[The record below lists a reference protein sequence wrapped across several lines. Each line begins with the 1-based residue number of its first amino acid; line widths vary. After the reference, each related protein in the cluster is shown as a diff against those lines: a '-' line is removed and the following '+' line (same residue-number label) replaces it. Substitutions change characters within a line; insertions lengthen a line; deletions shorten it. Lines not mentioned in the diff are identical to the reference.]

1 MRCFSPPGTERLRF
15 VDVMSAVDFVPVNS
29 MKRIL
34 ASLPLFLVAS
44 AAMAQPAPAPTAT
57 LKFDKP
63 SAAAG
68 SVVKGTLTI
77 TFADG
82 LHGYQNPPADEY
94 EIPVT
99 VKVIEKGFTLV
110 KATYPKGD
118 DFTMAG
124 ESKPIKVYKGTITIP
139 VILKAASKPGT
150 YNVNVRVDYQ
160 QCNES
165 ACFPPGN
172 VIAKSKLAVVK
183 TVKATKS

>member
-1 MRCFSPPGTERLRF
+1 MPERPRSI
-15 VDVMSAVDFVPVNS
+15 DVLSAVDFEMVNP
-29 MKRIL
+29 MRRIL
-34 ASLPLFLVAS
+34 ASLPLVLVAA

-110 KATYPKGD
+110 KAIYPKGE

-139 VILKAASKPGT
+139 VQLKAATKLGT

-160 QCNES
+160 QCNDS

-172 VIAKSKLAVVK
+172 VIAKGKLAV
-183 TVKATKS
+183 TKAAKH